1 MTDTLKT
8 SLQVLAFPVAANSRT
23 LDAFVNIDAI
33 QVAGTVLVSLRA
45 LAFEAAREV
54 CALRVALARIRHPQA
69 FVLVD
74 TLVGANVV
82 GVSVLALAFK
92 TSRSVHA
99 RTVGAHGWHQLA
111 LVDFFGLVCHWVDD
125 LAWMWTAK

>member
-8 SLQVLAFPVAANSRT
+8 SLQVLALAVATNSKT

-33 QVAGTVLVSLRA
+33 QVAGTVLVSLGA
-45 LAFEAAREV
+45 LAFKAARKV
-54 CALRVALARIRHPQA
+54 CALRVALARVWHPPA

-74 TLVGANVV
+74 TLVGVNIV

-99 RTVGAHGWHQLA
+99 CAVGAHGWHQLA
-111 LVDFFGLVCHWVDD
+111 LVDLFGLVRHWVDD